1 MRFDTFIRNM
11 SFKIESL
18 SEEGAHDSTDTIIE
32 NLCLNNAKV
41 YINNT
46 DFLSIGSIKLSPLK
60 VRYRFCNF
68 YRPGP

>member
-1 MRFDTFIRNM
+1 M

-18 SEEGAHDSTDTIIE
+18 SEEGAHDATDTVIE

-46 DFLSIGSIKLSPLK
+46 DFLSVGSIKLSPLK
-60 VRYRFCNF
+60 VRNRVTIKLFHF
-68 YRPGP
+68 YTMNTVSIC